1 MKNVRRWTVVF
12 KAMANTNRLK
22 IIELLADG
30 RKLNVGDI
38 AAALKISFTATSN
51 HLIMLQKLE
60 ILDADGKAG
69 HVFYSINPDM
79 PSDFRK
85 TTSLFH

>member
-1 MKNVRRWTVVF
+1 
-12 KAMANTNRLK
+12 MANTNRLK